1 MPSLSVLGVRFL
13 LSQFCLERE
22 LSWAAKEKAVPTSP
36 QELLAM
42 LGAGDSE
49 MNQPLPSKRRVW
61 PRLTGHRHRLPPSQS
76 DMTRSSPAETVGCV
90 ISFSL
95 LGGLGPLLSFW
106 NRPSP

>member
-1 MPSLSVLGVRFL
+1 MLSLSVLGVRFL
-13 LSQFCLERE
+13 FSQFYLERE

-49 MNQPLPSKRRVW
+49 MNKPLSSRRRVW
-61 PRLTGHRHRLPPSQS
+61 LRLTGQGHHLPPSQS
-76 DMTRSSPAETVGCV
+76 DMTRSSPAQSV

-106 NRPSP
+106 NQPSP